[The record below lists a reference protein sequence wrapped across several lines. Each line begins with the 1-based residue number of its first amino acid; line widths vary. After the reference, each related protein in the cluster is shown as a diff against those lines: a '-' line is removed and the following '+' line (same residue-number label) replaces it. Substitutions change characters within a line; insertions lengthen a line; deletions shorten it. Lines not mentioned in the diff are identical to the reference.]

1 MVKTVIIIR
10 KNSCKL
16 ILPLLASIFL
26 VSVLSA
32 EPNPKELPQGLANI
46 LAEQRIPIN
55 TLSLVVQE
63 VNANEPILA
72 INARTL
78 RQPASL
84 VKLFTT
90 FVALDYLGP
99 GYQWSTKVFA
109 SDSILDGSTRYL
121 LFQGTGDPYLTKEN
135 LWLIVNR
142 LHNLGLRSIKE
153 GLFLDQS
160 YFEANVSSSG
170 DFDNDPLR
178 PYNLMPSAL
187 LANFN
192 MIDFA
197 MAPNRSKRSVDFSF
211 NILPANII
219 FDNQMKLGTGECSNF
234 MDSAVFSEIQ
244 KNKVVSI
251 SVEGYFPED
260 CSKVQHELS
269 LTNTNHYFH
278 GMFSDLWN
286 LSGGDIQGYFVE
298 TVKKTTLEKPL
309 LVHKSPP
316 LTDIVRLTNKDSNNF
331 MSKQIFLTLGNH
343 QKNNAASLQQSR
355 KLMQSM
361 LDKYGIDFQDQFI
374 DNGSGLSRKNLVR
387 AQTLSELLM
396 KIYQHPLRAEFIS
409 SLPIS
414 GIDGTTKKRFKKFP
428 LKERMHLK
436 TGTIN
441 GVKGLAGYVLGL
453 SGKEYIVVFM
463 HNDFSEFTY
472 KTQPFQDAFLTWVV
486 QDHRW

>member
-1 MVKTVIIIR
+1 VKTVIIIR
-10 KNSCKL
+10 RNSYKL
-16 ILPLLASIFL
+16 ILPLLISIFL
-26 VSVLSA
+26 VSGLSA
-32 EPNPKELPQGLANI
+32 DPNPKELPQGLANI

-63 VNANEPILA
+63 VDAKEPILA
-72 INARTL
+72 INSRTL

-90 FVALDYLGP
+90 FIALDYLGP
-99 GYQWSTKVFA
+99 GYQWSTEIFA
-109 SDSILDGSTRYL
+109 SDLVLDGSTGYL

-135 LWLIVNR
+135 LLLIVNR
-142 LHNLGLRSIKE
+142 LQNLGLTSIKD

-160 YFEANVSSSG
+160 YFEANASNSG

-192 MIDFA
+192 MIDFT
-197 MAPNRSKRSVDFSF
+197 MVPNRRTRSVDISF
-211 NILPANII
+211 NTLPTNII
-219 FDNQMKLGTGECSNF
+219 FDNQMKLGTGQCYNF
-234 MDSAVFSEIQ
+234 MDSAVFNESQ
-244 KNKVVSI
+244 NNKVVTI

-260 CSKVQHELS
+260 CPKVEHELS

-278 GMFSDLWN
+278 GIFSDLWN

-298 TVKKTTLEKPL
+298 TVKKKTLEKPL
-309 LVHKSPP
+309 LVHNSPP
-316 LTDIVRLTNKDSNNF
+316 LTEIIRLTNKDSNNF

-343 QKNNAASLQQSR
+343 QQNNVASLEQSR
-355 KLMQSM
+355 KLMRSM

-387 AQTLSELLM
+387 AETLSQLLM

-441 GVKGLAGYVLGL
+441 GVKGLAGYVQGL
-453 SGKEYIVVFM
+453 SGKEYIIVFM

-472 KTQPFQDAFLTWVV
+472 KTQPFQDAFLKWVV
-486 QDHRW
+486 QDHKW